1 MCSKLWK
8 DTAHGKNCL
17 SDKSFNLSWNF
28 SHGDVKEDGINDDN
42 DCNDD
47 GNDDGGGCSSVKWNW
62 NACKTDTLLQL
73 NPYEAFPSIAAV
85 IRK

>member
-1 MCSKLWK
+1 M
-8 DTAHGKNCL
+8 
-17 SDKSFNLSWNF
+17 
-28 SHGDVKEDGINDDN
+28 KEDGINDDN

-73 NPYEAFPSIAAV
+73 NTYEAFPSIAAV